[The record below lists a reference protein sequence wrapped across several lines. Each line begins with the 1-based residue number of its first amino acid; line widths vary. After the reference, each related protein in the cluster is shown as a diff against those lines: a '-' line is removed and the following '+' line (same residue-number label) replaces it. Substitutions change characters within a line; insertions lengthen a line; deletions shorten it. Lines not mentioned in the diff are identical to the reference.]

1 MDRPTDRPNLKYAKL
16 RQRERYRTAVDLTI
30 VSVFLRSLVLA
41 LFLSSPFRFSTSDER
56 PPSTSTL
63 NTGTYNPL
71 QNTLR
76 RIGR

>member
-41 LFLSSPFRFSTSDER
+41 FFLSSDFRQVTRD